1 MVLDRWPHG
10 RARGND
16 EQGQGCTVKVVG
28 VTEFGGPEALAV
40 HEVAEPHAGPGE
52 VRVRVR
58 AFAVSPTDTVGRA
71 GLQNTRGVALP
82 YVPGMDAAGVIDE
95 VGEGVEG
102 WSAGDEVM
110 AIAIPG
116 SGHGGAYVQELVA
129 PVGSFTRIPAH
140 TSLEEAST
148 IPMNG
153 LTATQ
158 MLEKA
163 ALAPG
168 QVLAVSG
175 AAGLLGNYLVQLGRA
190 AGLTVIADAADK
202 DRALVQSLGADH
214 VVERGPGFA
223 DAVRALVPAGADAL
237 ADASVQREEA
247 LPAVRDGG
255 VSVDVRF
262 WKGTGERGIR
272 FQQAVVRDEYRSFG
286 KLDALR
292 RRVEEGALTPRVAE
306 VLPAAEAPQAHRRL
320 EAGGVRGRFVL
331 VW

>member
-1 MVLDRWPHG
+1 
-10 RARGND
+10 
-16 EQGQGCTVKVVG
+16 
-28 VTEFGGPEALAV
+28 
-40 HEVAEPHAGPGE
+40 
-52 VRVRVR
+52 
-58 AFAVSPTDTVGRA
+58 
-71 GLQNTRGVALP
+71 
-82 YVPGMDAAGVIDE
+82 MDAAGLIDE

-102 WSAGDEVM
+102 WSVGDEVM
-110 AIAIPG
+110 AMAIPLA
-116 SGHGGAYVQELVA
+116 GHGGAYVQKLVA
-129 PVGSFTRIPAH
+129 PVGSFTRIPAN

-158 MLEKA
+158 MLEKV

-175 AAGLLGNYLVQLGRA
+175 AAGLLGNYLVQLGKA

-202 DRALVQSLGADH
+202 DRALVESLGADH

-223 DAVRALVPAGADAL
+223 DAVRAIVPGGVDAL
-237 ADASVQREEA
+237 TDASVQREEA

-255 VSVDVRF
+255 VSIDVRL

-272 FQQAVVRDEYRSFG
+272 FEQAVVADEYHSFG

-292 RRVEEGALTPRVAE
+292 QRVENRLLTPRVAE
-306 VLPAAEAPQAHRRL
+306 VLPAAEASQAHRRL